1 MKQNWYKYDDV
12 FTGRFS
18 LKNVIIQ
25 HTSHRMKDINFFKS
39 NMY

>member
-18 LKNVIIQ
+18 LKNVII